1 MPGQPTPPA
10 FGESLPPSIGCRRAR
25 VIYAHCRVWLP
36 LESGYLVRM
45 RITFHAP
52 SQRQMY
58 SSDPEPLETKTESAS
73 STLSPLKPRYWPYF
87 MDRKRKLAISTVCRD
102 ATEQSRETQE
112 KDDGCLS
119 SLPPLLPLG
128 SVGNRVP
135 VAPPT
140 PASGG
145 LGLQVCATIL
155 RLLLNLTLDMVLL
168 HVWSKYKTELAILQV
183 RCLILEIRHA
193 TCINVFTTS
202 SFSSRGQS

>member
-1 MPGQPTPPA
+1 MWWPSASTLFEEEYLVHQGIYQD
-10 FGESLPPSIGCRRAR
+10 SLPHQLSGSLCLLGCRRAR
-25 VIYAHCRVWLP
+25 VIYAHCHVWLP

-52 SQRQMY
+52 LQRQVY
-58 SSDPEPLETKTESAS
+58 FSDPEPLETETVNLHHQLCLLCRLTLWTGSGNLLSLLSAETLLS
-73 STLSPLKPRYWPYF
+73 SPQKQR
-87 MDRKRKLAISTVCRD
+87 
-102 ATEQSRETQE
+102 

-128 SVGNRVP
+128 SVGDRVP

-155 RLLLNLTLDMVLL
+155 RLLLNLILDMVLL
-168 HVWSKYKTELAILQV
+168 HVWSKFKTELSYRSDA
-183 RCLILEIRHA
+183 
-193 TCINVFTTS
+193 
-202 SFSSRGQS
+202 